1 MTDTADN
8 IFPRLTVLV
17 VNDDENM
24 IRLLSTVLVSLGVR
38 QTQVIGAKGRE
49 GAMRRLNETR
59 VDVVLLGHQPPRLD
73 GVALARHMRDETAS
87 SNPYVPIIM
96 VTARATPE
104 TVEQARSAGV
114 HEFLVTPISVKAV
127 ADRITV
133 AFARPRP
140 FVKVPDYF
148 GPDRRRRSSAIAKD
162 RRAGERQEID
172 DD

>member
-1 MTDTADN
+1 MAESDDK

-17 VNDDENM
+17 VNDDANM
-24 IRLLSTVLVSLGVR
+24 VRLLGSVLVSLGVR
-38 QTQVIGAKGRE
+38 QSQIVAAKGQE
-49 GAMRRLNETR
+49 AAMRRLNDTK

-73 GVALARHMRDETAS
+73 GVILARRMRDTTAS
-87 SNPYVPIIM
+87 TNPYVPIIM
-96 VTARATPE
+96 VTGRATPE
-104 TVEQARSAGV
+104 TVEQARAAGV

-148 GPDRRRRSSAIAKD
+148 GPDRRRRKAAIARD
-162 RRAGERQEID
+162 RRAGERQELD
-172 DD
+172 D